1 MHGGGFRVLDSGL
14 FDARESKF
22 RLWSEIF
29 DISWHKMRNL
39 VMLVGV
45 GNVVSSPGQ
54 VPDHVQLVLV
64 DEPVPGL
71 RLLVAAPSQLEFLA
85 VPVLLSCVALLHLAV
100 DGAWHLL
107 SPRALVEA
115 A

>member
-1 MHGGGFRVLDSGL
+1 MHSGSFRVLDSRL
-14 FDARESKF
+14 FDTRKSKL
-22 RLWSEIF
+22 RLRRKIL
-29 DISWHKMRNL
+29 DISGHKMGNL

-45 GNVVSSPGQ
+45 GDVVPPPGQ